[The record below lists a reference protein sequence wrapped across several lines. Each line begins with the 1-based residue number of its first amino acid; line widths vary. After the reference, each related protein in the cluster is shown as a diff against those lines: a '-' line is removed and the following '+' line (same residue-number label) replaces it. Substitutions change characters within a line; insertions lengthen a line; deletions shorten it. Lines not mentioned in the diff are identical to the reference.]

1 MVGGQ
6 FKCKLKVNIGFV
18 QGGPC
23 GFGGRGDELELGPY
37 DNNNNNNNDNNY
49 KYNYYIY
56 C

>member
-18 QGGPC
+18 QGRPC

-37 DNNNNNNNDNNY
+37 DNNNYYY